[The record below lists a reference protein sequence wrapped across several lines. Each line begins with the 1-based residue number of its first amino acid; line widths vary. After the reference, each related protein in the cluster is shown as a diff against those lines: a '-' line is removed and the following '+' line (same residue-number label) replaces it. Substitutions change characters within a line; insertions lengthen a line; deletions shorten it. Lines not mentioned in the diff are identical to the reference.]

1 MSRTAK
7 AQPAPPAKQA
17 QQPSWKDRLL
27 AEDYEDLK
35 QTFDIFD
42 EDGSGTI
49 DPA

>member
-7 AQPAPPAKQA
+7 AQPAQPAKPTPQL
-17 QQPSWKDRLL
+17 SWKDRLL